1 MEFLNNN
8 NNNNNNNNKNNNDNK
23 ISEADVTVGAAE
35 VIGAGAAGEGG
46 TRGIGGRSGRQ
57 LGIAGGSGIAVVDDH
72 ADGGRQRR
80 GLERVRLA
88 PQPRH
93 LLHERAHA
101 GRRRRHGRQRRHR
114 HLRVEDRLHFFGGED
129 VAVPDLDSIPTDDK

>member
-1 MEFLNNN
+1 MIIRSQRLTSLSALQKLLELVPLE
-8 NNNNNNNNKNNNDNK
+8 KEERGA
-23 ISEADVTVGAAE
+23 SADAAA
-35 VIGAGAAGEGG
+35 VSWASPAAVA
-46 TRGIGGRSGRQ
+46 S
-57 LGIAGGSGIAVVDDH
+57 GSGIAVVDDH